1 MNIYTAT
8 AEFSLPNTG
17 EAISIGD
24 TLSKYSDSVV
34 VLIDSTEQ
42 TNKALYS
49 WVGSA
54 DSLNYLTFSSS
65 APDPTSGG
73 GTTFGGS
80 VSLTSGETSVV
91 VSAAFE
97 FEPSAIVAIVAK
109 PDGSG
114 SNIFATIRQDTI
126 SATGFTVDFSSAIPG
141 IGYKLNYIAS
151 A

>member
-8 AEFSLPNTG
+8 AAFSLPNTG

-34 VLIDSTEQ
+34 VLIDSTEY
-42 TNKALYS
+42 TNAALYS

-54 DSLNYLTFSSS
+54 DSLNYLTLSGSTSDPVEGVYGSTYDLTEGATS
-65 APDPTSGG
+65 ATVSVEFGFTPT
-73 GTTFGGS
+73 
-80 VSLTSGETSVV
+80 
-91 VSAAFE
+91 
-97 FEPSAIVAIVAK
+97 AIVAIVAK